1 MFDLLVGYISYLK
14 HVLHVM
20 VSLPEGRPLDIL
32 PLPAVSHQ
40 TVDPRWTPWRTF
52 HPVAALQQLKIMST
66 FTVLTIISVYCQF
79 PDIYFFLPIILF
91 LLK

>member
-52 HPVAALQQLKIMST
+52 HPVAALQQLKIKPVTTST
-66 FTVLTIISVYCQF
+66 NIRHVR
-79 PDIYFFLPIILF
+79 
-91 LLK
+91 